1 MVGSVLD
8 ALTRCLSNRL
18 TRRSGMGLLSG
29 ASVLSPGLSQIA
41 NARKK
46 KKKKIALCFNGQT
59 VKTPKKKAKKFLNQ
73 GAGTGPCI
81 NGCGRDQKPCDGICI
96 PDTNCCVNTDCPV
109 DSVCENGACAT
120 PRCGNGGACTV
131 FRTLAGFSA
140 TQINGLD
147 GGDTR
152 CQAAADAANLA
163 GTFKAWLAVGSAT
176 PATRFTN
183 INKSGPY
190 HLVANGSD
198 GGNPPPLV
206 AENFADLLTCGGGV
220 CLSNTINRVENGDSP
235 GDAPGVWTGVLADG
249 AASSDTCGEWNN
261 DAGTGLVGDPSSAT
275 TNWTNSQFAAP
286 CGLFNR
292 LYCFQ
297 QAS

>member
-1 MVGSVLD
+1 M
-8 ALTRCLSNRL
+8 
-18 TRRSGMGLLSG
+18 
-29 ASVLSPGLSQIA
+29 
-41 NARKK
+41 
-46 KKKKIALCFNGQT
+46 
-59 VKTPKKKAKKFLNQ
+59 
-73 GAGTGPCI
+73 
-81 NGCGRDQKPCDGICI
+81 
-96 PDTNCCVNTDCPV
+96 
-109 DSVCENGACAT
+109 
-120 PRCGNGGACTV
+120 
-131 FRTLAGFSA
+131 
-140 TQINGLD
+140 
-147 GGDTR
+147 
-152 CQAAADAANLA
+152 
-163 GTFKAWLAVGSAT
+163 
-176 PATRFTN
+176 
-183 INKSGPY
+183 
-190 HLVANGSD
+190 
-198 GGNPPPLV
+198 